1 MVFLTQKNKLI
12 WGCLGNPAPPLPIYL
27 GDSFSASLFI
37 DLADVNLAFKNANS
51 KFLNVVSFA
60 DVVAEESVDDSLVEI
75 LKLRF
80 GRDFK
85 PEIWSRY

>member
-1 MVFLTQKNKLI
+1 MFRKPGPPFL
-12 WGCLGNPAPPLPIYL
+12 IYL
-27 GDSFSASLFI
+27 GNFFSASLFV
-37 DLADVNLAFKNANS
+37 DLADGNLAFEDANS
-51 KFLNVVSFA
+51 KLLNVVSFA